1 MYITT
6 IDIDECITNNGGCEQ
21 LCTNTIGNF
30 NCSCTD
36 GYNLILGSFCAGKI
50 EKIIPKYNLFVQ
62 ISMSVNQIMVDV
74 NRIVKTMLEVT
85 TVHVAMDI
93 LWISMAT
100 TALVR

>member
-1 MYITT
+1 
-6 IDIDECITNNGGCEQ
+6 
-21 LCTNTIGNF
+21 
-30 NCSCTD
+30 
-36 GYNLILGSFCAGKI
+36 
-50 EKIIPKYNLFVQ
+50 
-62 ISMSVNQIMVDV
+62 MSVNQIMVDV